1 MEDSPANPIYVFLF
15 FVARCFVP
23 LIIMLGI
30 SALLRKLGYIREA
43 PKAPISQKNNVV
55 NQQH

>member
-15 FVARCFVP
+15 FVVRCFVP
-23 LIIMLGI
+23 LLIMLGI

-43 PKAPISQKNNVV
+43 PKTPTAQNNNVV
-55 NQQH
+55 NHQH